1 MEKLCAFKS
10 LLLPKHFCHQHIVPA
25 VAISLQPGGKL
36 VGLTMVTASNVLSVS
51 KLLVVSVGDSGRG
64 GQRITHMRVY
74 SQLSVQ
80 QVISRC
86 KNILML
92 PNSYVSSVTLFPTP
106 TNFADSLQTFME
118 IKMNICHFLGGTFAH
133 ASSLKHA
140 KNPS

>member
-1 MEKLCAFKS
+1 MLLTLIAS
-10 LLLPKHFCHQHIVPA
+10 QALLPSAHCSCSDNL
-25 VAISLQPGGKL
+25 SLRPRGKL
-36 VGLTMVTASNVLSVS
+36 ARPTTVTVPNMLSVS
-51 KLLVVSVGDSGRG
+51 KLLVVSVGGSGGG
-64 GQRITHMRVY
+64 GQRSTHMRVY

-92 PNSYVSSVTLFPTP
+92 PNSYVSSVTLFPPP
-106 TNFADSLQTFME
+106 THFTDSLQTFMK

-133 ASSLKHA
+133 TSSLKHA

>member
-1 MEKLCAFKS
+1 MAS
-10 LLLPKHFCHQHIVPA
+10 QALLPSAHFSCSANLFSIAQR
-25 VAISLQPGGKL
+25 K
-36 VGLTMVTASNVLSVS
+36 VS
-51 KLLVVSVGDSGRG
+51 MAHHGHSPKYAQCLKAAGCFSGWQWERR
-64 GQRITHMRVY
+64 QRSTYMRVY

-92 PNSYVSSVTLFPTP
+92 PHSCVSSVTLIPPPTHF
-106 TNFADSLQTFME
+106 TDSLQTFMK